1 MKSGVFSAKKIA
13 VLALFTALGLIVFII
28 ENQFPP
34 LFVPGAKMGLANIFS
49 LAALIL
55 YGPAE
60 AFAVV
65 IVRTVLGSLFAGN
78 ISMLMY
84 SFSGGVISLAL
95 SSVLMYTVYP
105 RVSLMSVSIAAAVLH
120 NIVQNAVYVL
130 VTDTPLMMAYMP
142 YLALIGIL
150 SGAIVGAVVALIF
163 KKVPENV
170 FVKAGF
176 DNNSK
181 HKTAEV
187 AKGNALEDQ
196 TAVADAETSEKAASD
211 EVATEN
217 KETENSE
224 L

>member
-120 NIVQNAVYVL
+120 NIIQNAVYVL

-176 DNNSK
+176 GNNSK

>member
-120 NIVQNAVYVL
+120 NIIQNAVYVL

-142 YLALIGIL
+142 YLALIRIL
-150 SGAIVGAVVALIF
+150 SGGIVGAVVALIF
-163 KKVPENV
+163 KIVP
-170 FVKAGF
+170 
-176 DNNSK
+176 
-181 HKTAEV
+181 
-187 AKGNALEDQ
+187 
-196 TAVADAETSEKAASD
+196 
-211 EVATEN
+211 
-217 KETENSE
+217 
-224 L
+224 